1 MRATAWRRASAL
13 VAVLVLGLAIAGPV
27 GAATPPVNDEPA
39 GAIDLGSSSQIITG
53 DLTNAT
59 RSATDPAC
67 GGNTPTIWYTFTPA
81 DDGTLFIGP
90 ISVDF
95 LVYVGILD
103 GPPDRSGLDGCV
115 TSPGFGF
122 PVFKGTQYYLMVIGS
137 GNGVMVNLTFIPSR
151 IALAADQDA
160 QLNADGSVVVTGTET
175 CGEPEGILSIVALAG
190 QPQPSSRRTGTGGA
204 GIECPFEHPWSITIQ
219 PDGQAF
225 HPGRMSLTLSA
236 VRCGLTHCDARRV
249 ETNVWVRH

>member
-1 MRATAWRRASAL
+1 
-13 VAVLVLGLAIAGPV
+13 
-27 GAATPPVNDEPA
+27 
-39 GAIDLGSSSQIITG
+39 
-53 DLTNAT
+53 
-59 RSATDPAC
+59 
-67 GGNTPTIWYTFTPA
+67 
-81 DDGTLFIGP
+81 
-90 ISVDF
+90 
-95 LVYVGILD
+95 
-103 GPPDRSGLDGCV
+103 
-115 TSPGFGF
+115 
-122 PVFKGTQYYLMVIGS
+122 
-137 GNGVMVNLTFIPSR
+137 MVNSTFIPSR
-151 IALAADQDA
+151 IALAADQNA

-204 GIECPFEHPWSITIQ
+204 GIECSSEHPWSITIQ